1 MSEGEHDYHSYE
13 YVADKE
19 KEAYQQHYDSGPSQ
33 QDAGAFGFL
42 TDAMDRLRAHSEADQ
57 AAQQYVRQQA
67 SSVAPEMRMRQRPAD
82 LGCTR
87 YEAFPHKELVRFVR
101 EDFDPSSVHDMGR
114 YYNQVGKDFID
125 FAERI
130 HRAAARTEQSW
141 TGSAG
146 DAMRARV
153 TTLSEHMGHSGQA
166 AQLTANQIG
175 MQAEAGEQARNSM
188 PEDPEFDLKSEL
200 LDLASNPNPFTA
212 VQRANEI
219 REKAEQAQRAHQEA
233 AQVMGTMERSFG
245 ETAEKTPRF
254 TPPPESPDGDSSG
267 TGPTGVDGTGTG
279 TGSGTAGGFGAS
291 GGYSGPVGGGPPAGT
306 SSAGTG
312 VGTVT
317 PTTSGPNTGQP
328 PVSSTNQPST
338 TTPSWSSPGNT
349 GGSQPGVVRGPDGTL
364 YRQDPRT
371 GQWMRQNPYNGRWA
385 PVPPGGTVPGTGRV
399 GGGSGGYTPGRTG
412 GYAPGRAGGSGGFG
426 PGAGSNPLGPGGRA
440 GVGPTPASPTS
451 SASGAAAPSG
461 SNRGAGRTPVG
472 AGAGNNSNGAEDEE
486 HERKYVLDSDEIGDD
501 LGLPRVA
508 PPVIGAR
515 PEEEGGDR

>member
-1 MSEGEHDYHSYE
+1 MSEREDDYHSYE

-19 KEAYQQHYDSGPSQ
+19 EEAYRQHYGSGSGQ
-33 QDAGAFGFL
+33 QDTGAFGFL
-42 TDAMDRLRAHSEADQ
+42 TDAVDRVRAQVKADQ
-57 AAQQYVRQQA
+57 AARQYVRQQA
-67 SSVAPEMRMRQRPAD
+67 ESVTAEMRMRQRPAD

-87 YEAFPHKELVRFVR
+87 YEAFPHKELARFVR
-101 EDFDPSSVHDMGR
+101 EDFDP
-114 YYNQVGKDFID
+114 NQVHEVGRVYNDHGAKLID
-125 FAERI
+125 FAERL
-130 HRAAARTEQSW
+130 RQAAARTERTW
-141 TGSAG
+141 TGDAG

-153 TTLSEHMGHSGQA
+153 TTLSNHMGHSGQA

-233 AQVMGTMERSFG
+233 ARVMGTMERSFG

-254 TPPPESPDGDSSG
+254 APPPESPDDDSPGAVPTGVGSTETGAGSG
-267 TGPTGVDGTGTG
+267 TGN
-279 TGSGTAGGFGAS
+279 GFAAS
-291 GGYSGPVGGGPPAGT
+291 GGYSDPVGGGIPAGT
-306 SSAGTG
+306 HSAGTG
-312 VGTVT
+312 AGTVT
-317 PTTSGPNTGQP
+317 PAASGPSTGQP
-328 PVSSTNQPST
+328 PVSSANQPST
-338 TTPSWSSPGNT
+338 TTPSWNSPDNT
-349 GGSQPGVVRGPDGTL
+349 GGSRPGVVRGPDGTL

-385 PVPPGGTVPGTGRV
+385 PVPPGGTVPGAGR
-399 GGGSGGYTPGRTG
+399 GGGGTGGYTPGRTG
-412 GYAPGRAGGSGGFG
+412 GYAPGRAGGSGTGS
-426 PGAGSNPLGPGGRA
+426 GANPLGPGGRA

-451 SASGAAAPSG
+451 SASGAAVPSN
-461 SNRGAGRTPVG
+461 SNRGLGRMPVG
-472 AGAGNNSNGAEDEE
+472 AGAGTNSNDAEDEE

-508 PPVIGAR
+508 PPVLGAR
-515 PEEEGGDR
+515 PDEEGGGH